1 MDARNL
7 TELRKAND
15 DNKPNHADKSGGIAV
30 DVLPTGGVLLGT
42 LKIRVLEQMPLRGN
56 PAHPHF
62 IPLLSRPPLRPRN
75 LPQQPHTMKTPT
87 TPQQIDCSAT
97 RSLADLTIDKLA
109 AQSIAYSAEE
119 IVDWHILNTAE
130 TNGFTE
136 AEMLRFENYWMKGV
150 ASDLAVQIILS
161 DRKSNQEGA
170 Q

>member
-1 MDARNL
+1 
-7 TELRKAND
+7 
-15 DNKPNHADKSGGIAV
+15 
-30 DVLPTGGVLLGT
+30 
-42 LKIRVLEQMPLRGN
+42 
-56 PAHPHF
+56 
-62 IPLLSRPPLRPRN
+62 
-75 LPQQPHTMKTPT
+75 MKTPT

>member
-42 LKIRVLEQMPLRGN
+42 LKIQLLEQMPLRGD

-75 LPQQPHTMKTPT
+75 LPQQPHTMKTGRRKLSER
-87 TPQQIDCSAT
+87 DKADA
-97 RSLADLTIDKLA
+97 RLAKARERELA
-109 AQSIAYSAEE
+109 KAIGS
-119 IVDWHILNTAE
+119 
-130 TNGFTE
+130 
-136 AEMLRFENYWMKGV
+136 K
-150 ASDLAVQIILS
+150 
-161 DRKSNQEGA
+161 NQPRRNR
-170 Q
+170 